1 MRRLFRLRMSVFLTL
16 ALTWT
21 ISFGLAA
28 TAATTTNAPTTPPKI
43 IAKPDVPMTVVKPDQ
58 TTTNNAQV
66 TLPTWVIDG
75 LKKPVYSKAFDKAFL
90 ERDRLL
96 AINAPPMTLMS
107 LPTSYDLSQYV
118 TFTGSQDGWGGCI
131 LRSIIHTIEI
141 ENEKKC
147 KYSPDPSFWY
157 VHQRQEAQAN
167 GGVINTA
174 NTLANNGVCPEAS
187 CPSNYD
193 NATPLSGGG
202 WSLSS
207 MPVPTSANDQE
218 ASNYKV
224 FLSEPYNVDIGTMK
238 QYMKQYGPI
247 LLGGWMYVIQGS
259 NPQEGHCVTCVGW
272 DDSKQAF
279 KILNSWGD
287 TWNGDG
293 YIWLKYSDV
302 PANVWDWRYIDTKA
316 SDRTGTK
323 YAYSARINIACDGGA
338 LRNQLAV
345 KIGVV
350 GKNAWLFW
358 DHFNQTACYDDS
370 KNLCIDIPLPD
381 YASAYW
387 PPSDNN
393 IWYIQVTNDNGD
405 SVQLKHF
412 AVAKQKSATTVDSYS
427 YYSTGSSVVPG
438 NSKQTFAI
446 PHLVKLNL
454 TSPKNKHNGWLAGSS
469 QNITWTTTPAGS
481 GSIRLYYS
489 TNSGASWT
497 PITSSDIS
505 NSGSY
510 TWQVPNLNTTTA
522 RILIEYV
529 LDGVVMGQD
538 DSGDFAISTASSLF
552 KAPANLTAK
561 AYGKQIVLNWD
572 DNNQLD
578 GTKYVIERK
587 SADENFSV
595 IATIPQSSSYTDKDT
610 YPKNVG
616 NLIITK
622 KSYTYRVR
630 AENGQQI
637 SDYSNEA
644 GATADFL
651 LKVLP
656 NIDTKPPL
664 TTRIIEIPH
673 ELPFPNPDPGYSV
686 TPGFEQPGMRTPGF

>member
-1 MRRLFRLRMSVFLTL
+1 MRRSIRIWLSIFVAL
-16 ALTWT
+16 ALFWA
-21 ISFGLAA
+21 ISFGSVA
-28 TAATTTNAPTTPPKI
+28 TAATVTTTTPTIPSTVI
-43 IAKPDVPMTVVKPDQ
+43 TKPDIPIIIVNPEQ
-58 TTTNNAQV
+58 TTNNNNVFQP
-66 TLPTWVIDG
+66 TLPSWVIDG
-75 LKKPVYSKAFDKAFL
+75 LKQPIHTKAFDKAFL

-96 AINAPPMTLMS
+96 AVNAPQMTVMS
-107 LPTSYDLSQYV
+107 LPSKYDLSQYL

-147 KYSPDPSFWY
+147 AYSPDPSFWY

-167 GGVINTA
+167 GGAINTA

-187 CPSNYD
+187 CPSDYD
-193 NATPLSGGG
+193 NCTPISGGG
-202 WSLSS
+202 WSISS
-207 MPVPTSANDQE
+207 MPVPTAANDQE
-218 ASNYKV
+218 AAYYKV
-224 FLSEPYNVDIGTMK
+224 FLSDPYTVDISTMK
-238 QYMKQYGPI
+238 QYIKQYGPI
-247 LLGGWMYVIQGS
+247 LMGGWMYIIQGP
-259 NPQEGHCVTCVGW
+259 NPVEGHCVTCVGW

-279 KILNSWGD
+279 KLLNSWGD
-287 TWNGDG
+287 QWNGDG

-302 PANVWDWRYIDTKA
+302 AANVWDWRYIETKA

-323 YAYSARINIACDGGA
+323 YAYSARINIAGDGSA
-338 LRNQLAV
+338 RRNQLAV

-350 GKNAWLFW
+350 GKDTWLFW

-405 SVQLKHF
+405 SVHLKNF
-412 AVAKQKSATTVDSYS
+412 AVARQKSATSVDSYS
-427 YYSTGSSVVPG
+427 YSVSGSSVVPG

-454 TSPKNKHNGWLAGSS
+454 TAPKNMHNGWLAGST

-489 TNSGASWT
+489 TNSGATWT

-510 TWQVPNLNTTTA
+510 SWQVPNLNTTTA

-538 DSGDFAISTASSLF
+538 NSGDFAIGPVSSLF
-552 KAPANLTAK
+552 KAPTDLVAN
-561 AYGKQIVLNWD
+561 AYGKDITLSWE
-572 DNNQLD
+572 DNNMLD
-578 GTKYVIERK
+578 GVQYVIERK
-587 SADENFSV
+587 SGDENFAV
-595 IATIPQSSSYTDKDT
+595 IATVPQSSLYTDKNT
-610 YPKNVG
+610 APKDVSKI
-616 NLIITK
+616 LVTK

-630 AENGQQI
+630 AEKGQLF
-637 SDYSNEA
+637 SNYSNEA
-644 GATADFL
+644 SATADFSA
-651 LKVLP
+651 KILP
-656 NIDTKPPL
+656 NIQIKPPL
-664 TTRIIEIPH
+664 TTKIIEVPH
-673 ELPFPNPDPGYSV
+673 ELPIPNPEPGFKV
-686 TPGFEQPGMRTPGF
+686 TPEL

>member
-1 MRRLFRLRMSVFLTL
+1 MRRSIRIWLSIFVAL
-16 ALTWT
+16 ALFWA
-21 ISFGLAA
+21 ISFGSVA
-28 TAATTTNAPTTPPKI
+28 TAATVTTTTPTIPSTVI
-43 IAKPDVPMTVVKPDQ
+43 TKPDIPIIIVNPEQ
-58 TTTNNAQV
+58 TTNNNNVFQP
-66 TLPTWVIDG
+66 TLPSWVIDG
-75 LKKPVYSKAFDKAFL
+75 LKQPIHTKAFDKAFL

-96 AINAPPMTLMS
+96 AVNAPQMTVMS
-107 LPTSYDLSQYV
+107 LPSKYDLSQYL

-147 KYSPDPSFWY
+147 AYSPDPSFWY

-167 GGVINTA
+167 GGAINTA

-187 CPSNYD
+187 CPSDYD
-193 NATPLSGGG
+193 NCTPISGGG
-202 WSLSS
+202 WSISS
-207 MPVPTSANDQE
+207 MPVPTAANDQE
-218 ASNYKV
+218 AAYYKV
-224 FLSEPYNVDIGTMK
+224 FLSDPYTVDISTMK
-238 QYMKQYGPI
+238 QYIKQYGPI
-247 LLGGWMYVIQGS
+247 LMGGWMYIIQGP
-259 NPQEGHCVTCVGW
+259 NPVEGHCVTCVGW

-279 KILNSWGD
+279 KLLNSWGD
-287 TWNGDG
+287 QWNGDG

-302 PANVWDWRYIDTKA
+302 AANVWDWRYIETKA

-323 YAYSARINIACDGGA
+323 YAYSARINIAGDGSA
-338 LRNQLAV
+338 RRNQLAV

-350 GKNAWLFW
+350 GKDTWLFW

-405 SVQLKHF
+405 PVHLKNF
-412 AVAKQKSATTVDSYS
+412 AVARQKSATSVDSYS
-427 YYSTGSSVVPG
+427 YSVSGSSVVPG

-454 TSPKNKHNGWLAGSS
+454 TAPKNMHNGWLAGST

-489 TNSGASWT
+489 TNSGATWT

-510 TWQVPNLNTTTA
+510 SWQVPNLNTTTA

-538 DSGDFAISTASSLF
+538 NSGDFAIGPVSSLF
-552 KAPANLTAK
+552 KAPTDLVAN
-561 AYGKQIVLNWD
+561 AYGKDITLSWE
-572 DNNQLD
+572 DNNMLD
-578 GTKYVIERK
+578 GVQYVIERK
-587 SADENFSV
+587 SGDENFAV
-595 IATIPQSSSYTDKDT
+595 IATVPQSSLYTDKNT
-610 YPKNVG
+610 APKDVSKI
-616 NLIITK
+616 LVTK

-630 AENGQQI
+630 AEKGQLF
-637 SDYSNEA
+637 SNYSNEA
-644 GATADFL
+644 SATADFSA
-651 LKVLP
+651 KILP
-656 NIDTKPPL
+656 NIQIKPPL
-664 TTRIIEIPH
+664 TTKIIEVPH
-673 ELPFPNPDPGYSV
+673 ELPIPNPEPGFKV
-686 TPGFEQPGMRTPGF
+686 TPEL